1 MPSTSFHRL
10 TLSVLALATLAPP
23 ALAAADPSCDKLL
36 QASAFKPG
44 VPYRV
49 SQTMTV
55 DGKAEVHEAVY
66 IDGKLYSQ
74 IAGKWRVMPIPDM
87 ADASK
92 VARETTRQCVAGGT
106 ELLGTT
112 PTRMWT
118 SQVKTQFDD
127 KPVQWK
133 TWVGVADGRLY
144 RQQSQGFD
152 QRIFYDNV
160 VAPAVAPATE
170 KKKR

>member
-1 MPSTSFHRL
+1 M
-10 TLSVLALATLAPP
+10 SVLALAIVVPP

-36 QASAFKPG
+36 QASAFKPQ

-49 SQTMTV
+49 SQTMAV
-55 DGKAEVHEAVY
+55 DGKAEVSEAVY

-74 IAGKWRVMPIPDM
+74 IAGKWRAMPMPDM
-87 ADASK
+87 ADSIN
-92 VARETTRQCVAGGT
+92 VARETTRQCVAGST

-112 PTRMWT
+112 PTRVWT

-127 KPVQWK
+127 KHVQWK
-133 TWVGVADGRLY
+133 TWIGVADGRIY
-144 RQQSQGFD
+144 RQQSPGFD
-152 QRIFYDNV
+152 QRIYYDNV
-160 VAPAVAPATE
+160 VAPQVAPAAD

>member
-1 MPSTSFHRL
+1 MPGTSFHRL
-10 TLSVLALATLAPP
+10 TLSVLALAMLTPP

-36 QASAFKPG
+36 EASAFKRE

-55 DGKAEVHEAVY
+55 DGKAEVSEAVY
-66 IDGKLYSQ
+66 VDGKLYSQ
-74 IAGKWRVMPIPDM
+74 IAGKWRAMPVPDM
-87 ADASK
+87 ADALK
-92 VARETTRQCVAGGT
+92 IARETTRQCVAGGI
-106 ELLGTT
+106 ELLGAV
-112 PTRMWT
+112 PTRVWT

-127 KPVQWK
+127 KPAQWK

-152 QRIFYDNV
+152 QHIRYDNV
-160 VAPAVAPATE
+160 VAPAVAPAAD